1 MTILHDQ
8 IRNSGREI
16 EGGDLNYLRQNYAL
30 HHPTRQDL
38 AASRNS
44 LGTLVG
50 RAFGQPFSLLVICW
64 DECALRWRSIF
75 AALLYPSR
83 RHPCDLLRAGRKIY
97 RVNEMDATAPIRFS
111 TGIGEDR

>member
-1 MTILHDQ
+1 M
-8 IRNSGREI
+8 
-16 EGGDLNYLRQNYAL
+16 
-30 HHPTRQDL
+30 DL
-38 AASRNS
+38 ALSSAQPKQTRGCLRALQAAAVHPNS